1 MNKNKTK
8 PFPLLSHLHYMSQLK
23 TWISAF
29 RLRTLPL
36 ASAAVLIGASLAD
49 LHHSMDYTITI
60 LCFTTAVAL
69 QILSN
74 LANDY
79 GDFSKGTDSE
89 NRVGN
94 MRALQS
100 GNITPSQMRIAIVLF
115 VVCCLTSGVS
125 LLYKA
130 SEGTI
135 NYQFITFFIIGLI
148 AIAASIKY
156 TVGKNAYG
164 YSGLGDI
171 AVFIFFGPVA
181 IIGTFL
187 LNIHF
192 EFNFENDWI
201 ILLPASAVG
210 LLCTAVLN
218 TNNIRDIENDNNSG
232 KHTIPVKIGLRN
244 ARIYH
249 TILIVVALLFFFIYS
264 FKHNFHW
271 VIFFQLPASMFIIK
285 NLIDVLKTLPSVA
298 YNKFLKELSLGTLFF
313 VVIYVVTNSA
323 AQTWNT
329 IDGIMNVVK

>member
-1 MNKNKTK
+1 
-8 PFPLLSHLHYMSQLK
+8 MSNLK

-36 ASAAVLIGASLAD
+36 ASASVLIGASLAD
-49 LHHSMDYTITI
+49 LHHSMDLTITV

-100 GNITPSQMRIAIVLF
+100 GNITPSQMRVAIVLF
-115 VVCCLTSGVS
+115 VVCSLTSGIS
-125 LLYKA
+125 LLYLGF
-130 SEGTI
+130 EGI
-135 NYQFITFFIIGLI
+135 FNFQFVTFFIIGLI
-148 AIAASIKY
+148 AITASIKY

-164 YSGLGDI
+164 YSGFGDI

-187 LNIHF
+187 LNTHF
-192 EFNFENDWI
+192 EFNFKNDWMI
-201 ILLPASAVG
+201 ILPASAVG
-210 LLCTAVLN
+210 LLSTAVLN
-218 TNNIRDIENDNNSG
+218 TNNIRDIENDQASN
-232 KHTIPVKIGLRN
+232 KITIPVKIGLTN

-249 TILIVVALLFFFIYS
+249 TFLIVIALLFFFIYS
-264 FKHNFHW
+264 FMHNFYW
-271 VIFFQLPASMFIIK
+271 VIFFQMPASMFIIK
-285 NLIDVLKTLPSVA
+285 NLVDVWKTLPSVA
-298 YNKFLKELSLGTLFF
+298 YNKFLKELSLGILFF

-329 IDGIMNVVK
+329 IDGIMKFVK